1 MLFVNHSLNLNI
13 LSSKKESRKSEHV
26 VVSEE
31 NRLTAVVLGNIMFT
45 LNLIFFFSKCF
56 LFIFLYVVY
65 GTRMNGS

>member
-45 LNLIFFFSKCF
+45 LNLIFFFQNVF
-56 LFIFLYVVY
+56 YLYFY
-65 GTRMNGS
+65 M